1 MDLIEILAWF
11 PIAAAGVQALGSL
24 AGGFMSA
31 SGAAASNAANL
42 QQQQVANAQMLAA
55 QQAQHGQNT
64 AFMEDQQ
71 HFNREE
77 RQYGENFNASQAEI
91 NRAFASHEAEVNR
104 NFQERM
110 SNTAYQRAM
119 ADMKAAG
126 LNPILAYGQGGASTA
141 AGGQASGSAAT
152 SPGASSGAASSA
164 GGPGLGVANQQNTQ
178 EEMGRA
184 VGRIASSAVDA
195 YKNSEASQLIHQQK
209 ETEENATTEM
219 DHRAK
224 LRGQEVSNAATMGHN
239 LQQDWQIKERQKHL
253 IEEQTKAATATSAQ
267 TYASAAKL
275 LEETRQ
281 FKQQGMPGYGLGE
294 RVLRNL
300 ETIPGPQWPH

>member
-11 PIAAAGVQALGSL
+11 PIAAAGISALGSL
-24 AGGFMSA
+24 AGGAMSA

-77 RQYGENFNASQAEI
+77 RQYAENFNSHQAQL
-91 NRAFASHEAEVNR
+91 NRDFSSNEARTNR
-104 NFQERM
+104 DFQEYM
-110 SNTAYQRAM
+110 AGTAYRRAM
-119 ADMKAAG
+119 IDMKAAG
-126 LNPILAYGQGGASTA
+126 LNPILAYTQGGADT
-141 AGGQASGSAAT
+141 GGGAMGSGSAAT
-152 SPGASSGAASSA
+152 SPGASSGAASSSGA
-164 GGPGLGVANQQNTQ
+164 PGLGVANQQNTQ

-195 YKNSEASQLIHQQK
+195 YKNSEAAQLIRQQEK
-209 ETEENATTEM
+209 TEVNATTEM

-239 LQQDWQIKERQKHL
+239 LQQDWHIKERQKKL

-267 TYASAAKL
+267 TYASAAKM

-281 FKQQGMPGYGLGE
+281 YKNQGMPGYGLGE

-300 ETIPGPQWPH
+300 ETMPGPQWPH